1 MQDTLIVKLDMC
13 FLVNVS
19 LQSHFIVKALKK
31 TNSSILPFNHLLL
44 QQKAT
49 SVHVQGFYIFLIKVE
64 MNK

>member
-1 MQDTLIVKLDMC
+1 MC